1 MPYVIR
7 PRHVSQRAY
16 NALYRALFN
25 GLLPKDHHNCDGVDI
40 EDQEALNEA
49 MNDLYKAKIAR
60 HLLKTGYPL
69 KPR

>member
-1 MPYVIR
+1 MPYVIK
-7 PRHVSQRAY
+7 PRHESQRAY

-25 GLLPKDHHNCDGVDI
+25 GLLPADHHNCSGVECDG
-40 EDQEALNEA
+40 EEALEDA